1 VALEVASRVV
11 VVTMLPEI
19 VPIVMSVAVLAVGVV
34 VVASLFVE
42 PSEVMRDA
50 CVASLVVDVSV
61 VNP

>member
-42 PSEVMRDA
+42 PSEVMRDV
-50 CVASLVVDVSV
+50 CVASLVVGVPV
-61 VNP
+61 VTP